1 MMRGQDDAYGIL
13 DHMKRKGTQA
23 GFTIVETLVVLA
35 VTGALFIAIIS
46 TFTGSQRKAEFM
58 QATQNLQSRL
68 QQIITD
74 VPNGYYQNIDNIK
87 CTASATGPSLS
98 MGAGNVQGT
107 NEGCV
112 FLGKAVQ
119 FQISGK
125 TPEQYSTYSIAGLRS
140 GTDIASSKPKVI
152 QAGTTTESDTYDY
165 GLTTKSLKYNGSNIG
180 MFAVLMQVGTLTATG
195 GYESGNQ
202 RVDLV
207 PIVGSALNRDVATG
221 VSNFDTNVA
230 ASYGSRN
237 PTGGIQLCVQH
248 GVGGQTA
255 LYTIGGN
262 GHDLAVKL
270 EVKTC

>member
-1 MMRGQDDAYGIL
+1 
-13 DHMKRKGTQA
+13 MKRKGTQA
-23 GFTIVETLVVLA
+23 GFTVIETLVVLA
-35 VTGALFIAIIS
+35 VTGALFIAIVA

-74 VPNGYYQNIDNIK
+74 VPNGYYQNMDNIK

-112 FLGKAVQ
+112 FLGKAIQ

-125 TPEQYSTYSIAGLRS
+125 SPEQYSTYSLAGLRS
-140 GTDIASSKPKVI
+140 ATDFASAKPKVI

-165 GLTTKSLKYNGSNIG
+165 GLTTKSLKYNGSSIG
-180 MFAVLMQVGTLTATG
+180 MFAVVMQMGTLSATG
-195 GYESGNQ
+195 GYDSGNQ
-202 RVDLV
+202 RVDLIPV
-207 PIVGSALNRDVATG
+207 AGTALNRDIPTG
-221 VSNFDTNVA
+221 VSNLETNIV
-230 ASYGSRN
+230 ASYANRN
-237 PTGGIQLCVQH
+237 PAGGIQLCVQH
-248 GVGGQTA
+248 GNGGQTA

-270 EVKTC
+270 EVKSCT